1 MPRRASKPESDS
13 APVPVPGMRA
23 VRGLSFLNRV
33 LAVVALG
40 GAVFV
45 STAVWLKPRAEKLR
59 DSERELERLRAH
71 VEERKR
77 EEARLQRQ
85 LVWLE
90 KDPDYLAMIL
100 RDRFDLMADG
110 ETIYRI
116 EPARTPPPT
125 VPRRP

>member
-1 MPRRASKPESDS
+1 MPRRAPKPEPDT
-13 APVPVPGMRA
+13 APVAVPGMLA

-59 DSERELERLRAH
+59 DSEQELERLRAH
-71 VEERKR
+71 VEDRKR

-100 RDRFDLMADG
+100 RDRFDLMAEG

-116 EPARTPPPT
+116 EPARATAPAP
-125 VPRRP
+125 PRRP

>member
-1 MPRRASKPESDS
+1 MPRRAPAPEPAT

-33 LAVVALG
+33 LAVVAVG

-59 DSERELERLRAH
+59 DSERELDRLRAQL
-71 VEERKR
+71 EERKL

-100 RDRFDLMADG
+100 RDRFDLMAEG
-110 ETIYRI
+110 ETIYRMD
-116 EPARTPPPT
+116 PAKPPAAPP
-125 VPRRP
+125 PRRP